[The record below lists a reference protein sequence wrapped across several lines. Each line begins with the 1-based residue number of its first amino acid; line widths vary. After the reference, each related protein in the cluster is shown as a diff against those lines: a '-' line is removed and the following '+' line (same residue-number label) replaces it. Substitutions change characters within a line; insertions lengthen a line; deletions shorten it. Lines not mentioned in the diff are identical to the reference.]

1 MISNQKK
8 VEEKE
13 FIREMVIY
21 LDQALQQGFENQ
33 ENSTY
38 GMSYWKSNDLSS

>member
-1 MISNQKK
+1 
-8 VEEKE
+8 
-13 FIREMVIY
+13 

-38 GMSYWKSNDLSS
+38 GMSYWKSNDLSSWLVRNNR